1 MRKEKVVFT
10 GSAMDGIYG
19 ENLVSWCGLSLSD
32 EDQDKLTDS
41 INQIDLLM
49 RCPSI
54 VVYKEE
60 GPDIPRFS
68 DTFYEFVVDS
78 PEEEEN
84 LKEELKEEILSVI
97 KDYDEEN

>member
-1 MRKEKVVFT
+1 MRKEKVVFE
-10 GSAMDGIYG
+10 GSLMDGVD
-19 ENLVSWCGLSLSD
+19 EDLPSWCGLSLTD
-32 EDQDKLTDS
+32 EEQDIVTDE

-54 VVYKEE
+54 DYYKEE

-68 DTFYEFVVDS
+68 DTFYKFVVCS

-84 LKEELKEEILSVI
+84 LKDELKEEILSI
-97 KDYDEEN
+97 IQDYDKEI

>member
-1 MRKEKVVFT
+1 MRKEKVIFE
-10 GSAMDGIYG
+10 GSLMDGVRG
-19 ENLVSWCGLSLSD
+19 DLPSWCGLSLID
-32 EDQDKLTDS
+32 EEHDIVMDE

-78 PEEEEN
+78 PREEEN
-84 LKEELKEEILSVI
+84 VKSELKEEILSI
-97 KDYDEEN
+97 IENYDEEI

>member
-1 MRKEKVVFT
+1 MRKEKVIFT

-32 EDQDKLTDS
+32 EDQDKIAES
-41 INQIDLLM
+41 INEIDLLM

-54 VVYKEE
+54 DYYEKE

-68 DTFYEFVVDS
+68 DTFYKFVVYS

-97 KDYDEEN
+97 KEYDEEN

>member
-1 MRKEKVVFT
+1 MGKEKVIFE
-10 GSAMDGIYG
+10 GSLMDGVRG
-19 ENLVSWCGLSLSD
+19 NLPSWSGLSLTD
-32 EDQDKLTDS
+32 EEHDIVMDE

-54 VVYKEE
+54 DYYEEE

-68 DTFYEFVVDS
+68 DTFYKFIVSS

-84 LKEELKEEILSVI
+84 LKEELKKEILSI
-97 KDYDEEN
+97 IQGYDKEI